1 MMKYY
6 KGLLL
11 PALLALASSA
21 AAKDPVV
28 ETTPFKNELVNL
40 MYFDDSGVALVQ
52 ELDNGKIFR
61 SHDAGKGWK
70 EIKDVH
76 GLGIMKSPYDNKV
89 ALILGERKHWIT
101 FDQGENWDK
110 FETELPPSPQGPVGW
125 HAQDNKK
132 ILINEIENCFTAPC
146 LGRTYYTTDGFKTD
160 PKVLVEDR
168 RLCQWAKASER
179 FLYGIDKHEDRIL
192 CITRGKYSDRSKD
205 FRLLVS
211 DNFFKDAEEPV
222 MSTGRTVQGMANM
235 AAVKGY
241 IVAAAKAEHSSE
253 LALYV
258 TQDTDSWHH
267 ARFGDHKIE
276 EDAYT
281 ILESTNYSIQVD
293 VMTSKYVTMGNLY
306 TSNSNG
312 TYFTK
317 NVEHT
322 NRNEA
327 GYVDFEKIANI
338 QGVVL
343 VNTVDN
349 YKEAEKSGQPKKLK
363 SRISFDDGRSFEK
376 LTVKGKDGEL
386 HLHSVTNLHNSGRVF
401 SSPAP
406 GIVMGVGNTGEYLG
420 KYTDGD
426 LYVSDDAGLTWEL
439 ALTEAHK
446 YEFGDQGSVLVAVFD
461 EGDTDEIRYSF
472 KHGRKDTWQK
482 IKLDYKIR
490 ARELTTLPDS
500 TSLKFMLYA
509 SRKKDGGGREHV
521 IIHLDFT
528 DMLKKCGDSD
538 FDDEWSVR
546 KDADGD
552 PSCVMGHKQLFRRR
566 KWDAECSVGELFK
579 DPVPKFQPCDCDKFR
594 DYECDFD
601 FSPKGE
607 GKDKKC
613 EPSESFTLPEGAC
626 KGDAKSY
633 KGSSG
638 WRKIPG
644 NQCKGETERD
654 KQVDHECKDAER
666 PPPKSDKITSEITK
680 FKGSNFMEQYYLERN
695 TQGDET
701 GNDRNKDET
710 VVMLTDERTAY
721 ITHDHGKKW
730 KKAVDDEI
738 VRIYPHQYETNNV
751 YFLTAGKKVYYSEDR
766 GLHDSIHSFEAPVM
780 PNMDMLPIMQFHP
793 KQKGWIIW
801 LGGKNCEKP
810 GDKDCHT
817 VAYVSQKNGED
828 RSWESLVPYVKKCA
842 FVWREAGRSVKE
854 EQVFCEQHTN
864 EEKNAP
870 LELISS
876 DDWFKKKDVKF
887 KSVVEFATMSEFIIV
902 ATKADDGTL
911 HLDASLD
918 AHTFAEAK
926 FPPKFF
932 DVHQTAYTV
941 LDSSTH
947 AVFLHVTVNP
957 QRDQEYGSIIKS
969 NSNGT
974 SYVMS
979 LAAVNRN
986 FEGYVDFEKMQGLE
1000 GVAVANVVVNVDEV
1014 NKGSKKKKQS
1024 RITHN
1029 DGADWEPLQ
1038 APEKDSDDKPY
1049 SCDVANRETCGL
1061 HIHGYTERADP
1072 REMYS
1077 SPTAVGL
1084 MLAVGNVGPEL
1095 STFGE
1100 ANTFMTTDAG
1110 ITWKEI
1116 KKGTYAW
1123 EFGDQGSVI
1132 VIVRRGE
1139 DTDHVYYSIDSG
1151 AKWNLYQFADHK
1163 MRVDAITTVPSDTS
1177 LNFLLWGKDSKELVA
1192 VNLDFSGLP
1201 EFQKECKLDEND
1213 PTKGDYDLWS
1223 PQHPLQQ
1230 DEPECLFGHVAQ
1242 YHRKKRD
1249 VKCRNGQRIDQM
1261 HDIARNCSCTRR
1273 DFECAYNYERDS
1285 SGNCVLVP
1293 GLSLPDPSK
1302 VCANKNVKEYY
1313 SNVHFRKIPLSTC
1326 EGGTEYDK
1334 TGEAHPCPGFEEDF
1348 QKKHGVGGFTLFL
1361 AIVLPFAAAGGVGY
1375 YVWKNWDGKFG
1386 RIRLGEPGGGSAF
1399 DSDAPWVKWPI
1410 AAVSGLVAVAAA
1422 LPLLVGSVWR
1432 WAAGRMGGGGG
1443 GIGGGGYGR
1452 TYTSRSSFAR
1462 GRGEY
1467 SVVDPD
1473 EGELLGDEESDED
1486 V

>member
-1 MMKYY
+1 MKYL

-11 PALLALASSA
+11 PALLALAASA
-21 AAKDPVV
+21 AAKDEPLV
-28 ETTPFKNELVNL
+28 ETTPFSNELVNL

-52 ELDNGKIFR
+52 ELETGKIWR

-70 EIKDVH
+70 QLKDLH
-76 GLGIMKSPYDNKV
+76 GLGILKNPYDNKV
-89 ALILGERKHWIT
+89 ALVLSEKKHWIT
-101 FDQGENWDK
+101 YDQGETWDAFK
-110 FETELPPSPQGPVGW
+110 TDHPPTPNGPVGW

-146 LGRTYYTTDGFKTD
+146 LGRTYYTEDGFKSE
-160 PKVLVEDR
+160 PKILVDDR
-168 RLCQWAKASER
+168 RMCQWAKSSER
-179 FLYGIDKHEDRIL
+179 FLEGSDKHDKRVL

-205 FRLLVS
+205 FRLLMT
-211 DNFFKDAEEPV
+211 DNYFKDEEEPV
-222 MSTGRTVQGMANM
+222 MSSERTVQGMANM

-241 IVAAAKAEHSSE
+241 LVAAAKSDHSSE
-253 LALYV
+253 LSLYV
-258 TQDTDSWHH
+258 TEDTETWHH
-267 ARFGDHKIE
+267 AEFGDHKIE

-293 VMTSKYVTMGNLY
+293 VMTSKYVAIGNLY

-322 NRNEA
+322 NRNQD

-349 YKEAEKSGQPKKLK
+349 WKEVEKSGQNKKLK

-376 LTVKGKDGEL
+376 LSVKGKDGEL

-439 ALTEAHK
+439 ALEEAHK

-461 EGDTDEIRYSF
+461 EGDTDEIRYSL
-472 KHGRKDTWQK
+472 KHGRKDTWKK

-509 SRKKDGGGREHV
+509 AKKKDGGGREHV

-528 DMLKKCGDSD
+528 DLHMRTCEEKD
-538 FDDEWSVR
+538 FDAKWPVR
-546 KDADGD
+546 KEEDGQ
-552 PSCVMGHKQLFRRR
+552 PSCIMGHKQLFRRR
-566 KWDAECSVGELFK
+566 KWDADCFVGEVFK
-579 DPVPKFQPCDCDKFR
+579 DPVPTFEPCECDELR
-594 DYECDFD
+594 DYECDFN
-601 FSPKGE
+601 FTPSGQ

-613 EPSESFTLPEGAC
+613 EPSDFLKVPKGAC
-626 KGDAKSY
+626 EGDAKTY

-644 NQCKGETERD
+644 NQCTGKTNREKEVERQCD
-654 KQVDHECKDAER
+654 EAEK
-666 PPPKSDKITSEITK
+666 PPPKSEKITSEITK
-680 FKGSNFMEQYYLERN
+680 FKGSDFMEQYYLERD
-695 TQGDET
+695 TQGSDDT
-701 GNDRNKDET
+701 GNDRDKDET
-710 VVMLTDERTAY
+710 VVMLTDERTAW

-730 KKAVDDEI
+730 KKAVDDEV
-738 VRIYPHQYETNNV
+738 VRIYPHQYDTNYV

-766 GLHDSIHSFEAPVM
+766 GLKDSIHSFQAPVI
-780 PNMDMLPIMQFHP
+780 PNREMLQIMQFHP
-793 KQKGWIIW
+793 KRKDWVIW
-801 LGGKNCEKP
+801 MGGKNCEKL

-817 VAYVSQKNGED
+817 VAYVSQKNGQEE
-828 RSWESLVPYVKKCA
+828 SWDSLVPYVKKCA
-842 FVWREAGRSVKE
+842 FVWREAGRNVKE

-864 EEKNAP
+864 EEMGAP

-887 KSVVEFATMSEFIIV
+887 KSVVEFATMSEFIVV
-902 ATKADDGTL
+902 ATKGDDGKTL

-918 AHTFAEAK
+918 ANTFAEAK

-932 DVHQTAYTV
+932 DIHQTAYTV
-941 LDSSTH
+941 LESSTH

-957 QRDQEYGSIIKS
+957 RPDQEYGSIIKS

-979 LAAVNRN
+979 LNAVNRN
-986 FEGYVDFEKMQGLE
+986 TEGYVDFEKMQGLE

-1014 NKGSKKKKQS
+1014 NKGAKKKKQS

-1029 DGADWEPLQ
+1029 DGADWEPIQ
-1038 APEKDSDDKPY
+1038 APEKDSDNKAY
-1049 SCDVANRETCGL
+1049 SCDVSNKEKCGL
-1061 HIHGYTERADP
+1061 HIHGYTERADS

-1084 MLAVGNVGPEL
+1084 MLGVGNVGSEL

-1110 ITWKEI
+1110 LTWKEV

-1139 DTDHVYYSIDSG
+1139 DTDHLYYSLDSG
-1151 AKWNLYQFADHK
+1151 NKWNLYKFAEHK
-1163 MRVDAITTVPSDTS
+1163 IRVDKITTVPSDTS
-1177 LNFLLWGKDSKELVA
+1177 LNFLLWGKDGKELVA
-1192 VNLDFSGLP
+1192 VNVDFSGLP
-1201 EFQKECKLDEND
+1201 EFAKKCELNESD

-1223 PQHPLQQ
+1223 PQHPMQS
-1230 DEPECLFGHVAQ
+1230 ENPECLFGHVAQ
-1242 YHRKKRD
+1242 YHRKKREA
-1249 VKCRNGQRIDQM
+1249 KCKNGERIDHM
-1261 HDIARNCSCTRR
+1261 HDIAKNCSCTRR
-1273 DFECAYNYERDS
+1273 DYECAYNYERQP
-1285 SGNCVLVP
+1285 GGECILIP
-1293 GLSLPDPSK
+1293 GLTLKDPK
-1302 VCANKNVKEYY
+1302 AVCEQQGVKEWWDNTPY
-1313 SNVHFRKIPLSTC
+1313 RKIPLSTC
-1326 EGGTEYDK
+1326 EGGNEFDR
-1334 TGEAHPCPGFEEDF
+1334 TGRVHACPGFEEDF
-1348 QKKHGVGGFTLFL
+1348 EKKHGVSGFGIFL
-1361 AIVLPFAAAGGVGY
+1361 AVVIPFAVAGGIGY
-1375 YVWKNWDGKFG
+1375 YVWKHWDGKFG
-1386 RIRLGEPGGGSAF
+1386 RIRLGDSGGGF
-1399 DSDAPWVKWPI
+1399 DSDTRWVKWPV
-1410 AAVSGLVAVAAA
+1410 AAVSGLVAVVAAI
-1422 LPLLVGSVWR
+1422 PLLIGSLWR
-1432 WAAGRMGGGGG
+1432 FAAGRMGGGYG
-1443 GIGGGGYGR
+1443 GR

-1462 GRGEY
+1462 GRGDY
-1467 SVVDPD
+1467 AVVDPD
-1473 EGELLGDEESDED
+1473 EGELLGEDSDED

>member
-1 MMKYY
+1 MMKYL

-21 AAKDPVV
+21 AAKKSDPLV
-28 ETTPFKNELVNL
+28 ETTPFHDELVNL

-52 ELDNGKIFR
+52 ELQAGTIWR

-70 EIKDVH
+70 QVKEVEH
-76 GLGIMKSPYDNKV
+76 VLGILKNPYNNKV
-89 ALILGERKHWIT
+89 AIVFGERKHWIT
-101 FDQGENWDK
+101 YDQGETWTS
-110 FETELPPSPQGPVGW
+110 FETALPPSPQAPVAW
-125 HAQDNKK
+125 HAKDKKK
-132 ILINEIENCFTAPC
+132 ILINEMENCMTAPC
-146 LGRTYYTTDGFKTD
+146 LGTTYYTTDGFESK
-160 PKVLVEDR
+160 PKVLLEDR
-168 RLCQWAKASER
+168 RMCQWARGSQS
-179 FLYGIDKHEDRIL
+179 FLEGQDKHDDRIL

-211 DNFFKDAEEPV
+211 DNYFKDEEEPV
-222 MSTGRTVQGMANM
+222 MSSGRTVQGMANM

-241 IVAAAKAEHSSE
+241 IVAAAKADRSSE

-258 TQDTDSWHH
+258 TQDTDTWHH
-267 ARFGDHKIE
+267 AQFGDHKIE

-281 ILESTNYSIQVD
+281 ILESTSYSIQVD
-293 VMTSKYVTMGNLY
+293 VMTTKHVDMGNMY

-322 NRNEA
+322 NRNDR
-327 GYVDFEKIANI
+327 GYVDFEKVANI

-349 YKEAEKSGQPKKLK
+349 WKELERSRQTKKLK

-376 LTVKGKDGEL
+376 LTVKSKDKEL
-386 HLHSVTNLHNSGRVF
+386 HLHSVTSLHNSGRVF

-406 GIVMGVGNTGEYLG
+406 GIVMGVGNTGDYLG

-439 ALTEAHK
+439 ALEEAHK

-461 EGDTDEIRYSF
+461 EADTDEIRYSF
-472 KHGRKDTWQK
+472 KHGRKGTWET
-482 IKLDYKIR
+482 IKLDYKFR

-509 SRKKDGGGREHV
+509 AKKKEGGGRQQV
-521 IIHLDFT
+521 LIHLDFT
-528 DMLKKCGDSD
+528 DMLKKCGDKD
-538 FDDEWSVR
+538 FDDKWSVR
-546 KDADGD
+546 KEADGD
-552 PSCVMGHKQLFRRR
+552 PSCVMGHKQQFRRR
-566 KWDAECSVGELFK
+566 KWDAECFVGEVFK
-579 DPVPKFQPCDCDKFR
+579 DPEPDFKPCKCDEFR

-601 FSPKGE
+601 FTPTGE
-607 GKDKKC
+607 GKEKKC
-613 EPSESFTLPEGAC
+613 VPKNTMKLPEGAC
-626 KGDAKSY
+626 QGGAKTY

-644 NQCKGETERD
+644 NQCEGETSRD
-654 KQVDHECKDAER
+654 KQVDRECDGADS
-666 PPPKSDKITSEITK
+666 PPPKSDKITSEITR
-680 FKGSNFMEQYYLERN
+680 FKGSNFLEQYYLEAN
-695 TQGDET
+695 TQD
-701 GNDRNKDET
+701 DDKASKDET
-710 VVMLTDERTAY
+710 VVMLTDERTAW

-730 KKAVDDEI
+730 KKAIDDEI
-738 VRIYPHQYETNNV
+738 VRIYPHPYENNYV

-766 GLHDSIHSFEAPVM
+766 GLHDSIHSFQAPVM
-780 PNMDMLPIMQFHP
+780 PNKEMLQIMQFHP
-793 KQKGWIIW
+793 KEKGWLIW
-801 LGGKNCEKP
+801 MGGKNCDKL

-817 VAYVSQKNGED
+817 VAYVSQKNGEEE
-828 RSWESLVPYVKKCA
+828 SWESLVPYVKKCA

-864 EEKNAP
+864 EEMGAP

-876 DDWFKKKDVKF
+876 EDWFKKKEVKF
-887 KSVVEFATMSEFIIV
+887 KSVVEFATMSEFIVV

-918 AHTFAEAK
+918 ANTFAEAK

-979 LAAVNRN
+979 LSGVNRN
-986 FEGYVDFEKMQGLE
+986 TEGYVDFEKMQGLE
-1000 GVAVANVVVNVDEV
+1000 GVAVANVVINVDEV
-1014 NKGSKKKKQS
+1014 NQGAKKRKQS

-1029 DGADWEPLQ
+1029 DGADWEAIR
-1038 APEKDSDDKPY
+1038 APAKDSNDKPY
-1049 SCDVANRETCGL
+1049 DCDVSNKEQCAL
-1061 HIHGYTERADP
+1061 HIHGYTERADA

-1084 MLAVGNVGPEL
+1084 MLAVGNVGSEL

-1110 ITWKEI
+1110 ITWKEV

-1132 VIVRRGE
+1132 VLVRRGE
-1139 DTDHVYYSIDSG
+1139 DTDHIYYSLDSG
-1151 AKWNLYQFADHK
+1151 EKWNLHQFSDHK

-1192 VNLDFSGLP
+1192 VNIDFSGLP
-1201 EFQKECKLDEND
+1201 EFEDECKLYEND

-1249 VKCRNGQRIDQM
+1249 AKCRNAQRIDHM

-1273 DFECAYNYERDS
+1273 DYECAYNYERQPD
-1285 SGNCVLVP
+1285 GDCKKVK
-1293 GLSLPDPSK
+1293 GLTLPDPAA
-1302 VCANKNVKEYY
+1302 VCENKGVTEWWDNTR
-1313 SNVHFRKIPLSTC
+1313 FRKIPLSTC
-1326 EGGTEYDK
+1326 EGGTEFDH
-1334 TGEAHPCPGFEEDF
+1334 TGSVHACPGFEEDF
-1348 QKKHGVGGFTLFL
+1348 EKKHGVSGFTIFL
-1361 AIVLPFAAAGGVGY
+1361 AVVLPFAAAGGIGY
-1375 YVWKNWDGKFG
+1375 YVWQHWDGKFG
-1386 RIRLGEPGGGSAF
+1386 RIRLGDSAGGAF
-1399 DSDAPWVKWPI
+1399 DSDSPWVKWPI
-1410 AAVSGLVAVAAA
+1410 AAISGLVAVVAAI
-1422 LPLLVGSVWR
+1422 PLLIGSVWR
-1432 WAAGRMGGGGG
+1432 FAAGSMGGGYG
-1443 GIGGGGYGR
+1443 GR

-1462 GRGEY
+1462 GRGDY
-1467 SVVDPD
+1467 AVVDPD
-1473 EGELLGDEESDED
+1473 EGELLGDESDED

>member
-1 MMKYY
+1 MKYL

-11 PALLALASSA
+11 PALLALASAA
-21 AAKDPVV
+21 AAKKDEPLVK
-28 ETTPFKNELVNL
+28 TTAFKNDLVNL
-40 MYFDDSGVALVQ
+40 LYFDDSGVALLQ
-52 ELDNGKIFR
+52 ELETGSIWR

-70 EIKDVH
+70 QIEDLH
-76 GLGIMKSPYDNKV
+76 GLGIIKSPYDNKV
-89 ALILGERKHWIT
+89 ALVLGEKKHWIT
-101 FDQGENWDK
+101 YDQGENWNS
-110 FETELPPSPQGPVGW
+110 FETELPPSPQIPVNW
-125 HAQDNKK
+125 HAQDSKK
-132 ILINEIENCFTAPC
+132 ILIHEIENCFTAPC
-146 LGRTYYTTDGFKTD
+146 LGRTYYTTDGFKSD
-160 PKVLVEDR
+160 PSILVDDR
-168 RLCQWAKASER
+168 RMCQWAKGAER
-179 FLYGIDKHEDRIL
+179 FLQGQDKHDDRIL

-205 FRLLVS
+205 FRLLIS
-211 DNFFKDAEEPV
+211 DNYFKDEEEPV
-222 MSTGRTVQGMANM
+222 MSSGRTVQGMANM

-241 IVAAAKAEHSSE
+241 IVAAAKADHSNE

-258 TQDTDSWHH
+258 TQDTETWHH
-267 ARFGDHKIE
+267 AQFGDHKIE

-293 VMTSKYVTMGNLY
+293 VMTSKYVDMGNLY

-312 TYFTK
+312 THFTK
-317 NVEHT
+317 NMEHT
-322 NRNEA
+322 NRNEG

-349 YKEAEKSGQPKKLK
+349 WKQVEKSGQGKKLK

-376 LTVKGKDGEL
+376 LTVKGKKDTEL

-406 GIVMGVGNTGEYLG
+406 GIVMGVGNTGDYLG
-420 KYTDGD
+420 KYSDGD

-439 ALTEAHK
+439 ALEEAHK

-509 SRKKDGGGREHV
+509 SKKKDGGGREHV

-566 KWDAECSVGELFK
+566 KWDAECFVGEVFK
-579 DPVPKFQPCDCDKFR
+579 DPTPNFKPCDCDKLR
-594 DYECDFD
+594 DYECDFG
-601 FSPKGE
+601 FTPTGE
-607 GKDKKC
+607 GTDKKC
-613 EPSESFTLPEGAC
+613 EPDDSFKLPKGAC
-626 KGDAKSY
+626 EGDAKTY

-644 NQCKGETERD
+644 DQCKGETERD
-654 KQVDHECKDAER
+654 KEVERECGDAER
-666 PPPKSDKITSEITK
+666 PPPKSDKITSEITR
-680 FKGSNFMEQYYLERN
+680 FKGGEFLEQYYLEGN
-695 TQGDET
+695 TQSD
-701 GNDRNKDET
+701 DSKDET

-730 KKAVDDEI
+730 KKAVDDEV
-738 VRIYPHQYETNNV
+738 VRIYPHQYDNNRV
-751 YFLTAGKKVYYSEDR
+751 YFLTASKKFYYSTDR
-766 GLHDSIHSFEAPVM
+766 GRHDSIRSHEAPVM
-780 PNMDMLPIMQFHP
+780 PNKERLSIMQFHP
-793 KQKGWIIW
+793 KQESWIIW
-801 LGGKNCEKP
+801 MGGKHCDKA

-828 RSWESLVPYVKKCA
+828 ESWESLVPYVKKCA

-854 EQVFCEQHTN
+854 EQIFCEQHTN
-864 EEKNAP
+864 EEMGAP

-876 DDWFKKKDVKF
+876 EDWFKKKDVKF
-887 KSVVEFATMSEFIIV
+887 NSVVEFATMSEFIVV

-918 AHTFAEAK
+918 ANIFAEAK

-957 QRDQEYGSIIKS
+957 TREQEYGSIIKS

-986 FEGYVDFEKMQGLE
+986 TEGYVDFEKMQGLE
-1000 GVAVANVVVNVDEV
+1000 GVAVANVIVNVDEV

-1038 APEKDSDDKPY
+1038 APEKDSDGKAYD
-1049 SCDVANRETCGL
+1049 CDVSDKNKCGL

-1084 MLAVGNVGPEL
+1084 MLAVGNVGSEL
-1095 STFGE
+1095 TTFGE

-1139 DTDHVYYSIDSG
+1139 DTDHVYYSLDGGS
-1151 AKWNLYQFADHK
+1151 KWNLYQFSDHK
-1163 MRVDAITTVPSDTS
+1163 MRVEAITTVPSDTS

-1201 EFQKECKLDEND
+1201 EFSEPCKLNEND
-1213 PTKGDYDLWS
+1213 PTSGDYDLWS

-1230 DEPECLFGHVAQ
+1230 EEPQCLFGHVAQ
-1242 YHRKKRD
+1242 YHRKKRNA
-1249 VKCRNGQRIDQM
+1249 KCRNAQRIDQM
-1261 HDIARNCSCTRR
+1261 HAIARNCSCTRR
-1273 DFECAYNYERDS
+1273 DFECAYNYERDA
-1285 SGNCVLVP
+1285 SGDCKPVA
-1293 GLSLPDPSK
+1293 GASLPEASA
-1302 VCANKNVKEYY
+1302 VCKDKNVKEYY
-1313 SNVHFRKIPLSTC
+1313 TDVRFRKIPLSTC
-1326 EGGTEYDK
+1326 EGGRELDK
-1334 TGEAHPCPGFEEDF
+1334 TGDVHPCPGFEEDF
-1348 QKKHGVGGFTLFL
+1348 RKKHGIGGFSLFL

-1375 YVWKNWDGKFG
+1375 YVWKHWDGKFG
-1386 RIRLGEPGGGSAF
+1386 RIRLGDGSGSGAF

-1410 AAVSGLVAVAAA
+1410 AAVSGLVAVASA
-1422 LPLLVGSVWR
+1422 LPLLIGSVYR

-1443 GIGGGGYGR
+1443 YGDYGR

-1462 GRGEY
+1462 GRGDY
-1467 SVVDPD
+1467 AVVDPD
-1473 EGELLGDEESDED
+1473 EGELLGDESDEE

>member
-1 MMKYY
+1 MKYY
-6 KGLLL
+6 QGLLL
-11 PALLALASSA
+11 PALLALAASA
-21 AAKDPVV
+21 AAKNEEPLV
-28 ETTPFKNELVNL
+28 ETTPFGNELVNL
-40 MYFDDSGVALVQ
+40 MYFDDSGIALVQ
-52 ELDNGKIFR
+52 ELANGNIWR

-70 EIKDVH
+70 QLKDLH
-76 GLGIMKSPYDNKV
+76 GLGILKNPYDNKV
-89 ALILGERKHWIT
+89 ALVLSEKTHWIT
-101 FDQGENWDK
+101 YDQGETWASFK
-110 FETELPPSPQGPVGW
+110 TELPPSPQTPVGW

-146 LGRTYYTTDGFKTD
+146 LGRTYYTTDGFKSE
-160 PKVLVEDR
+160 PKVLVDDR
-168 RLCQWAKASER
+168 RMCQWAKASER
-179 FLYGIDKHEDRIL
+179 FLAGEDRHNDRTL

-205 FRLLVS
+205 FRLVVS
-211 DNFFKDAEEPV
+211 DTYFKDEDEPV
-222 MSTGRTVQGMANM
+222 MSSGRTVQGMANM

-241 IVAAAKAEHSSE
+241 IAVAAKADHSSE
-253 LALYV
+253 LSLYV
-258 TQDTDSWHH
+258 TQDTETWHH
-267 ARFGDHKIE
+267 AQFGDHKIE

-306 TSNSNG
+306 TSNFNG

-322 NRNEA
+322 NRNDD

-349 YKEAEKSGQPKKLK
+349 WKEFERSGQGKKIK

-376 LTVKGKDGEL
+376 LTVKDKDGEL

-406 GIVMGVGNTGEYLG
+406 GIVMGVGNTGDYLG
-420 KYTDGD
+420 KYSDGD

-439 ALTEAHK
+439 ALEEAHK
-446 YEFGDQGSVLVAVFD
+446 YEFGDEGSVLVAVFD
-461 EGDTDEIRYSF
+461 EGETDEIRYSL
-472 KHGRKDTWQK
+472 KHGRKDTWKK

-490 ARELTTLPDS
+490 ARELTTLPDA
-500 TSLKFMLYA
+500 TSSKFMLYA
-509 SRKKDGGGREHV
+509 SKKKKGGGREHV

-528 DMLKKCGDSD
+528 DMQEKCGEKD
-538 FDDEWSVR
+538 FELFSVR
-546 KDADGD
+546 KDSNGE

-566 KWDAECSVGELFK
+566 KWDAECSVSEVFKEPIPEYKPCECDELS
-579 DPVPKFQPCDCDKFR
+579 
-594 DYECDFD
+594 DYECDFN
-601 FSPKGE
+601 FTPTGE

-613 EPSESFTLPEGAC
+613 VPADSLRLPKGAC
-626 KGDAKSY
+626 EGDAKTY

-644 NQCKGETERD
+644 NQCTGKTD
-654 KQVDHECKDAER
+654 KDNEVDRECDEAEK
-666 PPPKSDKITSEITK
+666 PAPKSDKITSEITK
-680 FKGSNFMEQYYLERN
+680 FKGSSFIEQYYLERDA
-695 TQGDET
+695 QGDNDKK
-701 GNDRNKDET
+701 NDRDTDET
-710 VVMLTDERTAY
+710 VVMLTDERTAW

-730 KKAVDDEI
+730 KKAIDDEI
-738 VRIYPHQYETNNV
+738 VRIYPHTYENNYV
-751 YFLTAGKKVYYSEDR
+751 YFLTASKKVYYSEDR
-766 GLHDSIHSFEAPVM
+766 GLHDSIHSFQAPVM
-780 PNMDMLPIMQFHP
+780 PNKEMLQIMQFHP
-793 KQKGWIIW
+793 SQKGWIIW
-801 LGGKNCEKP
+801 MGGKNCDKI

-817 VAYVSQKNGED
+817 VAYVSQKNGQDE
-828 RSWESLVPYVKKCA
+828 SWESLVPYVKKCS
-842 FVWREAGRSVKE
+842 FVWRETGRKVKE

-864 EEKNAP
+864 EEMGAP

-876 DDWFKKKDVKF
+876 DDWFKKQDVKF
-887 KSVVEFATMSEFIIV
+887 KSVVRFATMSEFIVV
-902 ATKADDGTL
+902 ATEAEDKTL

-918 AHTFAEAK
+918 AETFAEAK

-932 DVHQTAYTV
+932 DIHQTAYTV

-979 LAAVNRN
+979 LNGVNRN
-986 FEGYVDFEKMQGLE
+986 TEGYVDFEKMQGLE

-1029 DGADWEPLQ
+1029 DGADWEALQ
-1038 APEKDSDDKPY
+1038 APEKDSDNKPY
-1049 SCDVANRETCGL
+1049 NCDVSNKDKCGL

-1077 SPTAVGL
+1077 SPTAVGF
-1084 MLAVGNVGPEL
+1084 MLAVGNVGSEL

-1110 ITWKEI
+1110 ITWKEV
-1116 KKGTYAW
+1116 KKGIYAW

-1139 DTDHVYYSIDSG
+1139 DTDHLYYSLDNG
-1151 AKWNLYQFADHK
+1151 NKWDLYKFSDHK
-1163 MRVDAITTVPSDTS
+1163 IRVDAITTVPSDTS

-1192 VNLDFSGLP
+1192 VNIDFSGLP
-1201 EFQKECKLDEND
+1201 EFEKPCELHEND
-1213 PTKGDYDLWS
+1213 PTRGDYDLWS

-1230 DEPECLFGHVAQ
+1230 DQPECLFGHVAQ

-1249 VKCRNGQRIDQM
+1249 ARCKNAQRIDHM

-1273 DFECAYNYERDS
+1273 DYECAYNYERQ
-1285 SGNCVLVP
+1285 P
-1293 GLSLPDPSK
+1293 GGECALIGGLTLPDPK
-1302 VCANKNVKEYY
+1302 AVCSQKGVKEWWDNTPY
-1313 SNVHFRKIPLSTC
+1313 RKIPLSTC
-1326 EGGTEYDK
+1326 EGGNEFDK
-1334 TGEAHPCPGFEEDF
+1334 TGDVHPCPGFEEDF
-1348 QKKHGVGGFTLFL
+1348 EKKHGISGFGVFM
-1361 AIVLPFAAAGGVGY
+1361 AVVIPFAAAAAIGY

-1386 RIRLGEPGGGSAF
+1386 RIRLGDGTGAGGTF
-1399 DSDAPWVKWPI
+1399 DSDAPWIKYPI
-1410 AAVSGLVAVAAA
+1410 AVVSGLVAVVAAI
-1422 LPLLVGSVWR
+1422 PLLVGSIWR
-1432 WAAGRMGGGGG
+1432 FMASR
-1443 GIGGGGYGR
+1443 IGGGYGGR

-1462 GRGEY
+1462 GRGDY
-1467 SVVDPD
+1467 AVVDPD
-1473 EGELLGDEESDED
+1473 EGELLGEESDED